1 VMKRVCLLTGASG
14 LLGNAFIERYANQY
28 EIVAVYH
35 RNAVRFATQDQGFV
49 DPVDPGRKIEANLH
63 AVYAVR
69 TDLTKQQEVDRLIG
83 EVVGQFGNVD
93 LVINGAAMRSYSP
106 LLQQPGLM
114 DCAEALFQINLH
126 APLRLSAGLAQ
137 TIWRSDPEANIR
149 RNRNIVNIASTAGLL
164 VYPDLGQALYA
175 SSKAAMIHLTYHMA
189 SEFWDIGVRVN
200 AIAPNTFPGIVPIE
214 RVLDA
219 IAAFD
224 AGSETGEVLT
234 QWN

>member
-1 VMKRVCLLTGASG
+1 MKRVCLLTGASG
-14 LLGNAFIERYANQY
+14 LLGNAFIERYASEY

-35 RNAVRFATQDQGFV
+35 RNAVRFATQDQEFV
-49 DPVDPGRKIEANLH
+49 DPLDPERKIEANNH
-63 AVYAVR
+63 AVYAIR
-69 TDLTKQQEVDRLIG
+69 ADLTKPLEVDRLIG
-83 EVVGQFGNVD
+83 EVAGQFGNID
-93 LVINGAAMRSYSP
+93 LVINGAVMRSYTP
-106 LLQQPGLM
+106 LLKPGLI

-149 RNRNIVNIASTAGLL
+149 RNRNIINISSTAGLF
-164 VYPDLGQALYA
+164 VYPDVGQALYA
-175 SSKAAMIHLTYHMA
+175 SSKAAMNHLTYHMA

-214 RVLDA
+214 RVLEA
-219 IAAFD
+219 IVAFD
-224 AGSETGEVLT
+224 AGGETGEVLA

>member
-1 VMKRVCLLTGASG
+1 MKRVCLLTGASG
-14 LLGNAFIERYANQY
+14 LLGNAFIERYASQY

-35 RNAVRFATQDQGFV
+35 RNAVRFATQDQKFV
-49 DPVDPGRKIEANLH
+49 DLLAPRRTIDANH
-63 AVYAVR
+63 RAVYAVR
-69 TDLTKQQEVDRLIG
+69 TDLTKQQEVDRLMG

-93 LVINGAAMRSYSP
+93 LLINGAVMRSYSP
-106 LLQQPGLM
+106 LLKPGLI
-114 DCAEALFQINLH
+114 DCAEALFQVNVH

-137 TIWRSDPEANIR
+137 TIWRSDPQANIR
-149 RNRNIVNIASTAGLL
+149 NNRNILNISSTAGLS
-164 VYPDLGQALYA
+164 VYPDLGQMLYA

-200 AIAPNTFPGIVPIE
+200 AIAPNTFPGIVSIE

-234 QWN
+234 LWS